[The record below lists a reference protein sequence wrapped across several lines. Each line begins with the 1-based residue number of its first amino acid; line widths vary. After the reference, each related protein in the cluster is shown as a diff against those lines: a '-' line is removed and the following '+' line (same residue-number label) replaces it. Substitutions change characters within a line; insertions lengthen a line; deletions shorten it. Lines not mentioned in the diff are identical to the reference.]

1 MSPIR
6 KLRLIKDVHSELAV
20 HHRRFNIQLLV
31 ETLATCPTY
40 KPLQLLYIE
49 DSTTTSAT
57 TYTSSTT
64 STAININSITM
75 LLLWAGR
82 SSAILEPVIASS
94 FGQSVLFEWIKQI
107 GHTTM
112 ANLLLLINFV
122 LFFCLLTWLHD
133 G

>member
-1 MSPIR
+1 
-6 KLRLIKDVHSELAV
+6 
-20 HHRRFNIQLLV
+20 
-31 ETLATCPTY
+31 
-40 KPLQLLYIE
+40 
-49 DSTTTSAT
+49 
-57 TYTSSTT
+57 
-64 STAININSITM
+64 M